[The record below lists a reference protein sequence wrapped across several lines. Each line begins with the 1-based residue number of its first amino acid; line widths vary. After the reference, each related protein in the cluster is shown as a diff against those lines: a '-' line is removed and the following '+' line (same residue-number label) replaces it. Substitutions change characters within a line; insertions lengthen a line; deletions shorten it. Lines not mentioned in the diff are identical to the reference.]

1 MKGVQNVKERDLKL
15 SEYNISREKYRE
27 LKYFCLQ
34 YPEWKHQLQTLTD
47 DVKAPIIT
55 DMPTAHNGT
64 DSTATLVLRRI
75 ELAEKCAL
83 IEQTAQEV
91 CGNTYLALLK
101 NVTEGLPYE
110 NIIAYSGR
118 RKFYED
124 RRKFFY
130 KLSKK
135 R

>member
-1 MKGVQNVKERDLKL
+1 MKERDLNL

-47 DVKAPIIT
+47 DLKAPIIT
-55 DMPTAHNGT
+55 DMPTAHIGT
-64 DSTATLVLRRI
+64 DSTARIMLKRI
-75 ELAEKCAL
+75 ELAEKCT
-83 IEQTAQEV
+83 IVEQTAQEV
-91 CGNTYLALLK
+91 CGDTYSALLK
-101 NVTEGLPYE
+101 NVTEGIRYE
-110 NIIAYSGR
+110 NLNAFR
-118 RKFYED
+118 ARKQFYED

-130 KLSKK
+130 NLSKK

>member
-1 MKGVQNVKERDLKL
+1 MKERDLNL

-47 DVKAPIIT
+47 DLKAPIIT

-64 DSTATLVLRRI
+64 DSTAMIMLKRI

-83 IEQTAQEV
+83 VEQTAQEV
-91 CGNTYLALLK
+91 CGNTYSPLLK
-101 NVTEGLPYE
+101 NVTEGVRYESMPTYTGRRQFYE
-110 NIIAYSGR
+110 N
-118 RKFYED
+118 

-130 KLSKK
+130 SLAKK

>member
-1 MKGVQNVKERDLKL
+1 MKERDLNL

-47 DVKAPIIT
+47 DLKAPIIT

-64 DSTATLVLRRI
+64 DSTAMIMLKRI

-83 IEQTAQEV
+83 VEQTAQEV
-91 CGNTYLALLK
+91 CGNTYSPLLK
-101 NVTEGLPYE
+101 IVTEGVRYESMPTYTGRRQFYE
-110 NIIAYSGR
+110 N
-118 RKFYED
+118 

-130 KLSKK
+130 SLAKK

>member
-1 MKGVQNVKERDLKL
+1 MKERDLNL

-47 DVKAPIIT
+47 DLKAPIIT

-64 DSTATLVLRRI
+64 DSTAMIMLKRI
-75 ELAEKCAL
+75 ELAEKCA
-83 IEQTAQEV
+83 IVEQTAQEV
-91 CGNTYLALLK
+91 CGDTYSALLK
-101 NVTEGLPYE
+101 NVTEGVRYESMPTYTGRRQFYE
-110 NIIAYSGR
+110 N
-118 RKFYED
+118 

-130 KLSKK
+130 SLAKK

>member
-1 MKGVQNVKERDLKL
+1 MKERDLNL

-47 DVKAPIIT
+47 DLKAPIIT

-64 DSTATLVLRRI
+64 DSTAMIMLKRI

-83 IEQTAQEV
+83 VEQTAQEV
-91 CGNTYLALLK
+91 CGDTYSPLLK
-101 NVTEGLPYE
+101 NVTEGVRYESMPTYTGRRQFYE
-110 NIIAYSGR
+110 N
-118 RKFYED
+118 

-130 KLSKK
+130 SLAKK

>member
-1 MKGVQNVKERDLKL
+1 MRERDLKL

-34 YPEWKHQLQTLTD
+34 YPDWKHQLQTLSD
-47 DVKAPIIT
+47 DMKAPIIT

-64 DSTATLVLRRI
+64 DSTAMLVLRRI

-110 NIIAYSGR
+110 NITAYSGR
-118 RKFYED
+118 RQFYED

>member
-1 MKGVQNVKERDLKL
+1 MKERDLNL

-47 DVKAPIIT
+47 DLKAPIIT

-64 DSTATLVLRRI
+64 DSTAMIMLKRI

-83 IEQTAQEV
+83 VEQTAQEV
-91 CGNTYLALLK
+91 CGDTYSALLK
-101 NVTEGLPYE
+101 NVTEGIRYESMATYTGRRQFYE
-110 NIIAYSGR
+110 N
-118 RKFYED
+118 

-130 KLSKK
+130 SLAKK

>member
-1 MKGVQNVKERDLKL
+1 MKERDLNL

-47 DVKAPIIT
+47 DLKAPIIT

-64 DSTATLVLRRI
+64 DSTAMIMLKRI

-83 IEQTAQEV
+83 VERTAQEV
-91 CGNTYLALLK
+91 CGNTYSPLLK
-101 NVTEGLPYE
+101 NVTEGVRYESMPTYTGRRQFYE
-110 NIIAYSGR
+110 N
-118 RKFYED
+118 

-130 KLSKK
+130 SLAKK